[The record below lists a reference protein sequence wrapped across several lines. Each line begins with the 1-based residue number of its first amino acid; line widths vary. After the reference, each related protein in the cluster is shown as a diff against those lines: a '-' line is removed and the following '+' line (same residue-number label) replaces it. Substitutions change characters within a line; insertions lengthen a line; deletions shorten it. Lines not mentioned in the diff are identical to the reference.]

1 MPSPII
7 RHAFWP
13 FRAGS
18 ITVMHAL
25 FAPAPSD
32 MIQDLMS
39 TMSVDAIYYKLVR

>member
-1 MPSPII
+1 MRSPII

-32 MIQDLMS
+32 LVQDLMS
-39 TMSVDAIYYKLVR
+39 TVFVKAIYYKVVR